1 MNDCRDFDLLV
12 ARALGLGIYFLHV
25 PVVFLFV
32 FLSFSSVGWDLFGWL
47 ILVMALCHSL
57 VSLCI

>member
-25 PVVFLFV
+25 PVGFFVLFCF
-32 FLSFSSVGWDLFGWL
+32 FLSFSSVGWAG
-47 ILVMALCHSL
+47 ICLVG
-57 VSLCI
+57 